1 MKQELFTNTPGE
13 KHRRSRIAASLP
25 WAQLQDESSLDR
37 PDAPL
42 PRSLAA
48 LEALVRREINIAR
61 YAPPAWVLPHEA
73 PDGKPALDVLIAG
86 GGQAGLA
93 VAHGLQ
99 QNHVERI
106 LVVDEN
112 PRGQEGPW
120 GTYARMPTLRTHK
133 ENGGIELGIASLSF
147 RAWYETQ
154 HGYGAFER
162 LHKIKTADWH
172 TYLGWFRDVLA
183 IPMRNDTRLVRFGPV
198 NDGTEM
204 LFADVTTADGGVERL
219 YARTMVLASGMIGN
233 GAKLEPPFVASKL
246 PQATWAHTHDT
257 IDFVALAE
265 KTVAV
270 MGGGASAYDS
280 AIRAAEAGATVHIY
294 HRQPKLNL
302 LNSGTWGEFNGFL
315 AHYADLSPLEKWR
328 FTRQLGVIKSGPPK
342 ATLARALELSNLI
355 IHAGQGWRSVEMTSD
370 RRALVSATDGAINA
384 DFLILGTGYRIDLS
398 ACPEL
403 SDHHGHIALWEHRFA
418 PPSGEED
425 PVLLR
430 APWLGAYFEFTEREP
445 GTAPWLHRVHNFARG
460 AQLSMG
466 TMPIGLSG
474 IKFGVLRLVDGLSR
488 KLFLDDRA
496 NYLAGLA
503 LWQKSDL
510 SHMDT

>member
-1 MKQELFTNTPGE
+1 MKQELFTTPPDE
-13 KHRRSRIAASLP
+13 THPRSRIAASLP
-25 WAQLQDESSLDR
+25 RAQLQDESTLDR
-37 PDAPL
+37 ADAPL
-42 PRSLAA
+42 PRSLTA

-93 VAHGLQ
+93 IAHGLQ

-112 PRGQEGPW
+112 PRGREGPW

-133 ENGGIELGIASLSF
+133 ENGGIELGIPNLSF

-154 HGYGAFER
+154 HGHGAFAR

-172 TYLGWFRDVLA
+172 TYLGWFRDVIA
-183 IPMRNDTRLVRFGPV
+183 VPMRNDTRLVRFGPV
-198 NDGTEM
+198 NDGAEM
-204 LFADVTTADGGVERL
+204 LFADVTTANGGVERL

-233 GAKLEPPFVASKL
+233 GAKLEPPFVASTL

-302 LNSGTWGEFNGFL
+302 LNPGTWGEFNGFL

-342 ATLARALELSNLI
+342 ATLARALELPNLI
-355 IHAGQGWRSVEMTSD
+355 IHAGQGWRSVEMNSD
-370 RRALVSATDGAINA
+370 RRVLVSATDGAINA
-384 DFLILGTGYRIDLS
+384 DFLILGTGYRVDLS

-430 APWLGAYFEFTEREP
+430 APWLGTHFEFTEREP

-474 IKFGVLRLVDGLSR
+474 IKFGVLRLVAGISR

-510 SHMDT
+510 SHLDT